1 MATPNI
7 KAPTKKA
14 FHFPKSA
21 AGKSAVEAKPVAKA
35 QSKALPQK
43 KTPASKSARTSA
55 SKAARSKQAATSEA
69 TAVPVSTEAKGKRP
83 KKKEKVVRDSFT
95 MPKSDYAKIASLKQK
110 CHDNGVRVKKSELLR
125 AALTMLDAASAE
137 QLLTAVKGL
146 EAVETG
152 RPSNV

>member
-1 MATPNI
+1 M
-7 KAPTKKA
+7 
-14 FHFPKSA
+14 
-21 AGKSAVEAKPVAKA
+21 
-35 QSKALPQK
+35 
-43 KTPASKSARTSA
+43 
-55 SKAARSKQAATSEA
+55 
-69 TAVPVSTEAKGKRP
+69 
-83 KKKEKVVRDSFT
+83 RDSFT

>member
-21 AGKSAVEAKPVAKA
+21 TGKSAVEAKPVAKA
-35 QSKALPQK
+35 KSKAPPRK

-55 SKAARSKQAATSEA
+55 SRAARSKQAATSEA
-69 TAVPVSTEAKGKRP
+69 TALPVSNEGKGKRP
-83 KKKEKVVRDSFT
+83 KKEKVVRDSFT